1 MIIGFDARVL
11 MDKHYSGVSEYAA
24 NLLAALFESDQANE
38 YRLFYNSW
46 HDLSGRFDAFKRP
59 NVKIF
64 ASRYP
69 NKIFNY
75 LGQKLLSRPKLDKL
89 IGACDVFFAPHLNFC
104 ALSSQTKFVL
114 TVHDLSFLRYPEFFS
129 GRKNFWHRALAV
141 KKLIKRADRLVVVSE
156 NTRQD
161 LIELLGVESAKIT
174 VIHSGLKHPASIVT
188 EERALEFLRQK
199 DLALPYILY
208 LGNVE
213 PRKNILGLIKAYELF
228 RINHPNRLEPLVLA
242 GADAWKTKEIRAAWQ
257 RSLYKDDIRLLG
269 YVSDFDKA
277 CLYQKAGLF
286 VYPSFYE
293 GFGFPPL
300 EALSYNLPV
309 ICSNV
314 SSLPEV
320 GGQAVLGIDPYNIP
334 QLAEALNLVL
344 SDQSVRNYLISQ
356 AESQVARFT
365 WSKSARVYLD
375 LLESLGT

>member
-24 NLLAALFESDQANE
+24 NLLAALFELDPDNE

-46 HDLSGRFDAFKRP
+46 RDLSGRLDFLKRP
-59 NVKIF
+59 GVKII

-75 LGQKLLSRPKLDKL
+75 LGQKLLAYPKIDQL
-89 IGACDVFFAPHLNFC
+89 IGGCDLFFAPHLNFC
-104 ALSSQTKFVL
+104 ALSPQTKFVL

-129 GRKNFWHRALAV
+129 GRKNIWHRALAV
-141 KKLIKRADRLVVVSE
+141 KRLIERADRVVAVSE

-161 LIELLGVESAKIT
+161 LIELLGLGADKIS
-174 VIHSGLKHPASIVT
+174 VVHSGLNRRASELRSEAIT
-188 EERALEFLRQK
+188 EFLK
-199 DLALPYILY
+199 IHKLSSPYILY

-213 PRKNILGLIKAYELF
+213 PRKNILGLIRAYELF
-228 RINHPNRLEPLVLA
+228 RANNPDRSELLVIA

-257 RSLYKDDIRLLG
+257 GSSYKNDIRLLG
-269 YVSDFDKA
+269 YVSETDKA
-277 CLYQKAGLF
+277 CLYLRAGLF

-309 ICSNV
+309 VCSNV

-320 GGQAVLGIDPYNIP
+320 GGKAVLSIDPYNIP
-334 QLAEALNLVL
+334 QLAKALGLGL
-344 SDQSVRNYLISQ
+344 SDTTLRDALIGQ
-356 AESQVARFT
+356 AKQQVAEFS
-365 WSKSARVYLD
+365 WSGSARAYLD
-375 LLESLGT
+375 LFKSLS

>member
-11 MDKHYSGVSEYAA
+11 MDKNYSGVSEYAA
-24 NLLAALFESDQANE
+24 NLLAALFELDKDNE

-46 HDLSGRFDAFKRP
+46 QDLSGRFASFKGPR
-59 NVKIF
+59 VKIF
-64 ASRYP
+64 ASHYP

-75 LGQKLLSRPKLDKL
+75 FGQRLLAYPKIDKL
-89 IGACDVFFAPHLNFC
+89 IGGCDLFFAPHLNFC
-104 ALSSQTKFVL
+104 ALSSKTKFIL
-114 TVHDLSFLRYPEFFS
+114 TIHDLSFLRYPEFFS

-141 KKLIKRADRLVVVSE
+141 KKLIDRADRIVAVSE

-161 LIELLGVESAKIT
+161 LMELLKVDAKKIV
-174 VIHSGLKHPASIVT
+174 VIHSGLNRPTSEVK
-188 EERALEFLRQK
+188 EENVSDFLK
-199 DLALPYILY
+199 IHKLSSPYILY

-228 RINHPNRLEPLVLA
+228 RAKHPNRLEPLVLV

-257 RSLYKDDIRLLG
+257 RSPYKDDIRLLG
-269 YVSDFDKA
+269 YVSNLDKA
-277 CLYQKAGLF
+277 CLYLKAGLF

-320 GGQAVLGIDPYNIP
+320 GGRAALGLDPYNIP
-334 QLAEALNLVL
+334 QLAKAMNLVL
-344 SDQSVRNYLISQ
+344 SDQSVRDSLIRQ
-356 AESQVARFT
+356 AKEQVAKFS
-365 WSKSARVYLD
+365 WLNSAQAYLE
-375 LLESLGT
+375 LFKSLG